1 MIRIRYYYAFHR
13 DQLLVYRVIVHLRL
27 LSSPPPPIRRRPS
40 PSPASPSSFIP
51 SSPSL
56 SSLDDANDRPPRSHP
71 SSDVAAATFEC
82 VDLYDA
88 WFHFASPSNAAAR
101 ADHVAASARASMTT
115 WKKSNASFARTVATP
130 PPGSL
135 ELVLAFALALPVLGV
150 AVFWTRRANAR
161 GFAASFDIAS
171 TTSRVT
177 TMSPP
182 PGTTDCDFAHVA
194 KSGRCIVKRP
204 RNVAARD
211 VWSYSSRIIVIAFA
225 ATPVHSVHATRHDD
239 GDDGFGFFE
248 SRAPFRK
255 RRTASRARR
264 SSSLDHSALYAR
276 IFTLEMKGVS
286 WS

>member
-1 MIRIRYYYAFHR
+1 
-13 DQLLVYRVIVHLRL
+13 
-27 LSSPPPPIRRRPS
+27 
-40 PSPASPSSFIP
+40 
-51 SSPSL
+51 
-56 SSLDDANDRPPRSHP
+56 
-71 SSDVAAATFEC
+71 
-82 VDLYDA
+82 LYDA

-204 RNVAARD
+204 RNVDARD

-276 IFTLEMKGVS
+276 IFTLELKGVS